1 MKTFLF
7 CSLYYKKLLAT
18 GANKRFEN
26 FIFYFQKLLSRDEN
40 ILVLVKKG
48 NIPDQLKELDRISFI
63 EVPTFLL
70 LDRLFSYIYL
80 LIKFYRDKKMV
91 IVSDFMP
98 IPNKALS
105 KHLHYQLIHDIR
117 NFTEYRRSSYLNT
130 VDKIQMNQWRKSSK
144 IITVSNFTKSELI
157 DKCSIKSEDIFVSP
171 NGLDDRYYDI
181 KSKIERDIDITYIAT
196 YERRKNHIY
205 LMRALLKYSGKKKIK
220 ICLIGKD
227 LGTFKNIKNLESKL
241 KNIDVS
247 FIESIPNEKD
257 IIAIYDRTKLFVYPS
272 LYEGF
277 GMPLIEAIA
286 RGCRVL
292 CSDIPVFREVAG
304 HIPKY
309 FNLEEDPHFLMDLI
323 EKELNSEDL
332 TKIPDSFFLDKYRWS
347 KIAEEFYLNVKNE
360 ENN

>member
-7 CSLYYKKLLAT
+7 CSLYYRKSLAT

-26 FIFYFQKLLSRDEN
+26 FIFYFQNFLSKNEN
-40 ILVLVKKG
+40 ILVVVKKE
-48 NIPDQLKELDRISFI
+48 NIPEKLRGLDKISFI
-63 EVPTFLL
+63 EIPSFLI

-80 LIKFYRDKKMV
+80 SIKFYRNKKMV
-91 IVSDFMP
+91 VVSDFMP

-105 KHLHYQLIHDIR
+105 KHLHYQLVHDIR
-117 NFTEYRRSSYLNT
+117 NFTQYKRSSYLNT
-130 VDKIQMNQWRKSSK
+130 ADRIQMNQWRKSSK

-157 DKCSIKSEDIFVSP
+157 DRCSIKSEDIFVSP
-171 NGLDDRYYDI
+171 NGLDDRYYNR
-181 KSKIERDIDITYIAT
+181 KSKLERDIDITYIAT
-196 YERRKNHIY
+196 FEKRKNHRY
-205 LMRALLKYSGKKKIK
+205 LMRALSKYSGNKKIK
-220 ICLIGKD
+220 LCLIGKD
-227 LGTFKNIKNLESKL
+227 LGTFKDIKDLESKL

-247 FIESIPNEKD
+247 FIESIPDEKS

-292 CSDIPVFREVAG
+292 CSDIPVFREVAED
-304 HIPKY
+304 IPKY
-309 FNLEEDPHFLMDLI
+309 FNLGADPQFLMDLI

-332 TKIPDSFFLDKYRWS
+332 TKIRGSFFLDKYRWS

-360 ENN
+360 END